1 MTDADISK
9 FRYLVL
15 SGKEFVRLFPT
26 LSTKLFKLTNETE
39 KHRGLQLKT
48 GLNRDIKEFNPYEF
62 GSGIHFTDINNL
74 PHWINAHFGEN
85 DDTGI
90 TKYYRSVVLPPH
102 CKVYI
107 GFAHF
112 KADAIILREREEIS
126 NFPLWSDEDFCVNL
140 FSKFETCNCEYRY
153 IKIFN
158 KNIMRAIVKYQRY
171 INYLKYIRNESK
183 KMEIGF
189 CFDNIYIK
197 HDYIEKIIKDNID
210 DFKNLLE
217 SDILFSEDIQ
227 LLAAKYV
234 PGAAEFFLE
243 SDIAISEKIQLA
255 LIKQEIKICDD
266 FDHNHINTIKLLESN
281 AYIYDSVKLR
291 IVQCIP
297 LYIRYMSDPSEDIQ
311 LEAIKSDYRSFR
323 YIKNPSEKA
332 KIAAVKKNYKYIRY
346 IKDPSKD
353 VQLAAIKKDYMAISY
368 IRKPRKE
375 AKIAALKENYNA
387 IAYIRKPSKDIQLEA
402 IEQNWKSIKYI
413 DNPCKEVQLAA
424 VRKYWRAIEY
434 IVYPYEDV
442 FLESDKNK
450 TIYVFLSDLYKSAK
464 KYFSYNT

>member
-15 SGKEFVRLFPT
+15 SGKEFVRLFPI

-48 GLNRDIKEFNPYEF
+48 GLNRDIKEFNAYDE
-62 GSGIHFTDINNL
+62 SGIHFTDIDNL
-74 PHWINAHFGEN
+74 PRWIDYHFGEN
-85 DDTGI
+85 DDMGI
-90 TKYYRSVVLPPH
+90 TKYYRRVVLPPH

-107 GFAHF
+107 GFNGF

-158 KNIMRAIVKYQRY
+158 KNIMRAIVKCQRY
-171 INYLKYIRNESK
+171 RNYLKYIRNESK
-183 KMEIGF
+183 KMEIGL
-189 CFDNIYIK
+189 CFDNVYIE
-197 HDYIEKIIKDNID
+197 HDYILKIIKDNID

-227 LLAAKYV
+227 LLAAKYIH
-234 PGAAEFFLE
+234 GAAEFFLE
-243 SDIAISEKIQLA
+243 SDIAISEKIQFA
-255 LIKQEIKICDD
+255 LIKEEIKI
-266 FDHNHINTIKLLESN
+266 DHNFDRYHINTIKLLESN
-281 AYIYDSVKLR
+281 THIYDSVKLR
-291 IVQCIP
+291 IVQYVP
-297 LYIRYMSDPSEDIQ
+297 LYIRYINDPSEEIQ

-323 YIKNPSEKA
+323 YIENPSEKA
-332 KIAAVKKNYKYIRY
+332 KIAAVTKNYKYIRY

-353 VQLAAIKKDYMAISY
+353 VQLAAIKQNYIAISY

-375 AKIAALKENYNA
+375 VKIAALKEDYYS

-424 VRKYWRAIEY
+424 VRKYWRAIDY
-434 IVYPYEDV
+434 IDRPYEDV
-442 FLESDKNK
+442 FLESDKNR
-450 TIYVFLSDLYKSAK
+450 TMYVLLSDLYRSTK
-464 KYFSYNT
+464 KYLGYNT